1 MDLINIYKKQ
11 QLEKFNQF
19 KKKYERKSLLDF
31 LVKFNYSLDIID
43 EIFNKKYINKIQN
56 FFRRYRLSDKT
67 ILNNNNST
75 DIIKFRHNN
84 NIYGCNLDKL
94 YKSIELYENINPIN
108 AQFYNGPQYDR
119 LKRIVYNLNKFKYET
134 MSEFFQYNGTYF
146 NNSDNWIDSD
156 FYNLFQTKGKNEI
169 QVPRDMFEKMLD
181 LNPCVYAIEI
191 FSNDIDNSKKSYASF
206 YSLPNDKDHEVEL
219 PFNVLNQLKTHPIRD
234 NTFDMRIVKPPK
246 AKKLYLRSFLNK
258 KNLVKDIEKTFTQEI
273 QIHKILSVGQIIVL
287 ESDIDNQ
294 MIPFLVEKIEPSN
307 VVDTTNVDVEVDF
320 LPAMEYD
327 EPMFALMME
336 LNKQ

>member
-1 MDLINIYKKQ
+1 MDLINIYKQK
-11 QLEKFNQF
+11 QLEKFKKF
-19 KKKYERKSLLDF
+19 KEKYERKILLDF

-43 EIFNKKYINKIQN
+43 EIFNKKYITIIQN

-84 NIYGCNLDKL
+84 NIYGSELDKL
-94 YKSIELYENINPIN
+94 YKSLELYQNINPIN
-108 AQFYNGPQYDR
+108 GQFYDGPQYER
-119 LKRIVYNLNKFKYET
+119 LKRIVYNLNKFKYEK
-134 MSEFFQYNGTYF
+134 MSEFYHYNGTYF

-156 FYNLFQTKGKNEI
+156 FYNLFQTKGKNEL
-169 QVPRDMFEKMLD
+169 QVPRNMFEKMLD
-181 LNPCVYAIEI
+181 LDPCVYAIEI
-191 FSNDIDNSKKSYASF
+191 FSDNISKSKKSYASF

-219 PFNVLNQLKTHPIRD
+219 PFNVWNQLKTKPSD
-234 NTFDMRIVKPPK
+234 FDSFNMRIIKPPK

-287 ESDIDNQ
+287 ESDIGNQ

-336 LNKQ
+336 LNKK